1 MDATLT
7 SKREARL
14 RKKLGKDYVSPS
26 PYSLKAAFQEGDG
39 LTKASAVV
47 FGLGNLAH
55 RQIVKGLLFL
65 ILEIGFFVFL
75 FTNGLGFLTKLPG
88 LGDQKQGKVLV
99 DGYWQYTCLLYTSP
113 SPRDS

>member
-65 ILEIGFFVFL
+65 ILEIGFFCIFIHQRAGIL
-75 FTNGLGFLTKLPG
+75 N
-88 LGDQKQGKVLV
+88 
-99 DGYWQYTCLLYTSP
+99 
-113 SPRDS
+113 